1 MDATTKTSDIFSLIG
16 ESIMVLGKPEVVTAV
31 DRSFLGWSAT
41 AGGYSVRI
49 ADPLS
54 IPIV

>member
-1 MDATTKTSDIFSLIG
+1 MDAKTSDIFSLIG
-16 ESIMVLGKPEVVTAV
+16 ESIMVLGKPEVVIAV
-31 DRSFLGWSAT
+31 DRSFLGWFAT

-54 IPIV
+54 IPVV